1 MQGRWE
7 DLQLREA
14 GKGNLQF
21 TPSQGGLMRERLA
34 GDQKK
39 KESR

>member
-1 MQGRWE
+1 
-7 DLQLREA
+7 LREA

-21 TPSQGGLMRERLA
+21 TPSQAGLMREHLA
-34 GDQKK
+34 GEQKK